1 VTLGESTSFVVVTA
15 IEEALQ
21 SCRERQPVPILLD
34 SDRGVTVTAGRDRFI
49 AVIGHL
55 IQNAQEATPADGR
68 VEVQTHQDGSM
79 AVVRISDT
87 GCGMDEYFVRERLFR
102 PFNTTKGNAGMGIG
116 VYESR
121 EFVHALGGEVDVT
134 SKTAVGT
141 TFLLRLPATVT
152 RPDIEKPKQA
162 ARCPIA

>member
-1 VTLGESTSFVVVTA
+1 
-15 IEEALQ
+15 
-21 SCRERQPVPILLD
+21 
-34 SDRGVTVTAGRDRFI
+34 
-49 AVIGHL
+49 
-55 IQNAQEATPADGR
+55 
-68 VEVQTHQDGSM
+68 M